1 MKLNYNDWMLYIY
14 NTLNKKPGLDPK
26 RGQIGNRSMKQI
38 QKEIEDL
45 REIDRII
52 SNRVRSQYT
61 IKKC

>member
-14 NTLNKKPGLDPK
+14 NTLYKTPSQEPK
-26 RGQIGNRSMKQI
+26 RGTIGYRSMKQI

-45 REIDRII
+45 REIDRLI

-61 IKKC
+61 IKK